1 MGTVKIV
8 SAWPA
13 TGKSTLA
20 MEHLFINYRERK
32 PNGLELTDWVMDFDS
47 AAYKSHFPYSEWAT
61 GYVTMIESFYQK
73 GLDDDGGRT
82 LLLVS
87 SHNQVQE
94 KLLQL
99 GLTFTIVMPTWN
111 MKQSY
116 IKSLYDRAVCSDSAG
131 DRAAYNYMSE
141 NFDAAY
147 RQALQMYEDHKAAI
161 TMIELDND
169 HRYLSDIYDRLWE

>member
-20 MEHLFINYRERK
+20 LQYLFINYRERK
-32 PNGLELTDWVMDFDS
+32 PNELETVDWVMDLDS
-47 AAYKSHFPYSEWAT
+47 AISKSYFPQAAWAT
-61 GYVTMIESFYQK
+61 GYVGMIEFFYQD
-73 GLDDDGGRT
+73 GLDDGGRT
-82 LLLVS
+82 MLLVS

-99 GLTFTIVMPTWN
+99 GLPFTIVMPTYN
-111 MKQSY
+111 MRRSY
-116 IKSLYDRAVCSDSAG
+116 IKSMYDRAVCGTDG

-141 NFDAAY
+141 NFYASY
-147 RQALQMYEDHKAAI
+147 RQALQMHEDHKDAI
-161 TMIELDND
+161 TMIKLDKE

>member
-99 GLTFTIVMPTWN
+99 DLTFTIVMPTLD

-116 IKSLYDRAVCSDSAG
+116 LKLMYDRAVCGTEG

-147 RQALQMYEDHKAAI
+147 RQALQMHEDHKDAI

>member
-20 MEHLFINYRERK
+20 LQYLFINYRERK
-32 PNGLELTDWVMDFDS
+32 PNRLELIDWVMDLDS
-47 AAYKSHFPYSEWAT
+47 AIYKSYFPQSEWVT
-61 GYVTMIESFYQK
+61 GYATMIESFYQR
-73 GLDDDGGRT
+73 GLDDGGRT

-99 GLTFTIVMPTWN
+99 DLPFTIVMPTWN
-111 MKQSY
+111 MKRSY
-116 IKSLYDRAVCSDSAG
+116 IKSMYDRAVCSGSAG

-141 NFDAAY
+141 NFDASY
-147 RQALQMYEDHKAAI
+147 RQALQMHKDHKDAI
-161 TMIELDND
+161 TMIKLDKD
-169 HRYLSDIYDRLWE
+169 HRYLCDIYDRLWE

>member
-20 MEHLFINYRERK
+20 LQYPIMNYS
-32 PNGLELTDWVMDFDS
+32 ELQHYGFDLADWIKDLDSAVYKAHFSEPDWVN
-47 AAYKSHFPYSEWAT
+47 
-61 GYVTMIESFYQK
+61 GYMCMIKAFYQQ
-73 GLDDDGGRT
+73 GYEDGGRT
-82 LLLVS
+82 MLLVS

-99 GLTFTIVMPTWN
+99 GLPFTIVMPTWN
-111 MKQSY
+111 MKRSY
-116 IKSLYDRAVCSDSAG
+116 IKLMYDRAVRGGAG

-141 NFDAAY
+141 NFDASY
-147 RQALQMYEDHKAAI
+147 RQALQMHKDHKDATTLI
-161 TMIELDND
+161 KLDKD
-169 HRYLSDIYDRLWE
+169 RRYLCDIYDKLWE